1 MRFYWLIIYT
11 LGVWRLTHLLSVE
24 NGPWD
29 LMLRLRASLG
39 RGFWASLLDCF
50 YCLSLWIAVP
60 FALLAGDTWRN
71 ELFLWLA
78 LSAGAILL
86 ERVTSNTKAVT
97 PTPKNLANR
106 MVNTALA
113 QCSWVS
119 SHRPISLMVGWPSGT
134 GLGMG
139 WPWVAIT

>member
-1 MRFYWLIIYT
+1 MTEISFINPKKNAHALSQPRYHAAIRSAERIMRFYWLIIYT

-86 ERVTSNTKAVT
+86 ERVTSNTPVM
-97 PTPKNLANR
+97 PTYFE
-106 MVNTALA
+106 
-113 QCSWVS
+113 
-119 SHRPISLMVGWPSGT
+119 
-134 GLGMG
+134 
-139 WPWVAIT
+139 